1 MCHAERPSEA
11 KVNDL
16 LWILAKVSIITLLL
30 ALYDYHFSRE
40 SKHMQFQWWSPY
52 VPLLAP
58 ALRSLWQ
65 TLAAVVAV
73 ISLIL
78 LFGAPR

>member
-1 MCHAERPSEA
+1 M
-11 KVNDL
+11 NDL

-40 SKHMQFQWWSPY
+40 AKHMQFQWWSPLI
-52 VPLLAP
+52 PLLAP
-58 ALRSLWQ
+58 ALRAIWQ

-73 ISLIL
+73 VTVILIV
-78 LFGAPR
+78 GHV

>member
-1 MCHAERPSEA
+1 M
-11 KVNDL
+11 NDL
-16 LWILAKVSIITLLL
+16 LVTLGEAAAITLLL

-40 SKHMQFQWWSPY
+40 SKHMQFQWWSPLI
-52 VPLLAP
+52 PLLAP

-73 ISLIL
+73 VSLIL
-78 LFGAPR
+78 VLGAP